1 MITRKQLISLGILRR
16 TQINDLPP
24 FVFVIRDG
32 LFVPFRSQQASDL
45 LGEEVFVLRSDV
57 QQDGEDLFTWQ
68 ELVGYQLID
77 VEAGPI
83 GIIDYID
90 ESTLNTLATLQDGRM
105 VPLHE
110 DFIIDI
116 DSQTRTIRVNLPFQL

>member
-1 MITRKQLISLGILRR
+1 MITREQLISLGILRR

-32 LFVPFRSQQASDL
+32 LFVPFRSQQATDL

-57 QQDGEDLFTWQ
+57 QQDGEDLFTLQ

-77 VEAGPI
+77 TETGPI

-116 DSQTRTIRVNLPFQL
+116 DSQTRIIRVNLPFQL